1 MKILG
6 INDGVTDSGIAYHD
20 GNKLIMAVNEE
31 RFTRKKVQG
40 GFPKKSLDY
49 FLREYKKEIS
59 EIDKIIFAGILT
71 PTLITRIFS
80 RIENIDKYEKKQNG
94 FYAILFDIIEY
105 KTRLTTRIKPKSRLT
120 DFINNISR
128 VALKKKLPAELKKK
142 PIIFIEHH
150 LAHISAAFYSSG
162 FSESLVASFDG
173 LGDGYSGK
181 IYLVKGNK
189 TDCLFVADA
198 MDSFGLFY
206 ALVTVFLGFKEH
218 RHEGKITGL
227 AAFGNPAKVKI
238 EFPFELT
245 SDMKIKYVGYHGQKG
260 LKFLKKELAE
270 YKREDIAA
278 WLQEGT
284 EMFVCKIL
292 RHFLRKTGQKNICL
306 AGGLFA
312 NVKLNQR
319 IHEMEEVDNIY
330 IYPAMS
336 DAGIPHGG
344 ICAFLKEK
352 NKLKNVFLG
361 PGYSDQEIEKTLKEH
376 NLSYQKTDD
385 IEKEIAEF
393 LAKGKIVARFNE
405 RMEYGPRALGNRSIL
420 AEAVDKKI
428 NDILSKK
435 LKRTEFMPFAPI
447 ILEEF
452 AKEYIQNL
460 KGAEFTSKFMNI
472 SFPVTDKMT
481 RACPAAVHIDK
492 TARPQII
499 SKKDNPSCY
508 KILEEYYKKTGI
520 PVLINTS
527 FNIHE
532 EPIVMTPEQAIK
544 SFLTT
549 GLNYLA
555 IGNYLVAKQ

>member
-20 GNKLIMAVNEE
+20 GNKLIMAVSEE

-49 FLREYKKEIS
+49 FIREYKKEVP

-80 RIENIDKYEKKQNG
+80 RIESIDKYEKKQNR
-94 FYAILFDIIEY
+94 FYATLFDIVEY
-105 KTRLTTRIKPKSRLT
+105 KTRLTTRLKPESKLVGL
-120 DFINNISR
+120 INKISR
-128 VALKKKLPAELKKK
+128 TTLKKKLPAELKNK

-162 FSESLVASFDG
+162 FSESLAASFDG

-181 IYLVKGNK
+181 IYLVKNNK
-189 TDCLFVADA
+189 TECLFAADA

-218 RHEGKITGL
+218 RHEGKVTGL
-227 AAFGNPAKVKI
+227 AAFGDPSKVKI
-238 EFPFELT
+238 KFPFELT
-245 SDMKIKYVGYHGQKG
+245 SDIKIRYVGYHGQKG
-260 LKFLKKELAE
+260 LKFLKKELAA

-284 EMFVCKIL
+284 EVFVCKIL
-292 RHFLRKTGQKNICL
+292 QYFLRKTGQKNVCL

-319 IHEMEEVDNIY
+319 VHEMKEVDNIY

-336 DAGIPHGG
+336 DTGIPHGG

-352 NKLKNVFLG
+352 NKLENVFLG
-361 PGYSDQEIEKTLKEH
+361 PDYSDQEIEKILKERK
-376 NLSYQKTDD
+376 LAYRKTDN
-385 IEKEIAEF
+385 IEKEVAEI
-393 LAKGKIVARFNE
+393 LAQGKIIARFNG

-420 AEAVDKKI
+420 AEAVDRKI
-428 NDILSKK
+428 NAILNEK

-447 ILEEF
+447 ILDRF

-472 SFPVTDKMT
+472 SFPVTEKMVKT
-481 RACPAAVHIDK
+481 CPAAVHVDK

-499 SKKDNPSCY
+499 SKTDNPSCY
-508 KILEEYYKKTGI
+508 KILDEYYKKTRI

-532 EPIVMTPEQAIK
+532 EPIVMTPEQAIE
-544 SFLTT
+544 SFLAT

-555 IGNYLVAKQ
+555 IGNYLVAEQ